1 MGALPKKKI
10 PKRRRN
16 NRRSHLHAK
25 LPQTR
30 PVPTGHRLKPTH
42 RVCPFCGTYN
52 GHHVLEI
59 KETAR
64 RFNPYGL
71 AIHWSAG

>member
-16 NRRSHLHAK
+16 NRRSHLHAA
-25 LPQTR
+25 LPQLGAC
-30 PVPTGHRLKPTH
+30 PQCHRLKPTH

-52 GHHVLEI
+52 GHNVLDV
-59 KETAR
+59 KDTAR
-64 RFNPYGL
+64 PL
-71 AIHWSAG
+71 